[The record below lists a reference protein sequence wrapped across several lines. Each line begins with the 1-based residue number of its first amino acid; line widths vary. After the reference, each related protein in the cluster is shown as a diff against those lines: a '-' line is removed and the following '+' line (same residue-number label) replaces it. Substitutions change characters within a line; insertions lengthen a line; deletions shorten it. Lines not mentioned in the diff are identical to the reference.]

1 MVCQI
6 LEKVFGHL
14 ENILGRFQILE
25 NIFGCLENIL
35 GHFQILLGRFFQMQT
50 LLFAFS
56 LEIEVHVLFVF
67 SETSKLHAT
76 YCLLHAIIC
85 LRVRA

>member
-1 MVCQI
+1 MSKKMVCQI

-35 GHFQILLGRFFQMQT
+35 GHFQILLGRFFQMVT
-50 LLFAFS
+50 VGNAVCS
-56 LEIEVHVLFVF
+56 
-67 SETSKLHAT
+67 
-76 YCLLHAIIC
+76 IC
-85 LRVRA
+85 

>member
-1 MVCQI
+1 MSKKMVCQI

-35 GHFQILLGRFFQMQT
+35 GHFQILLGRFFQM
-50 LLFAFS
+50 
-56 LEIEVHVLFVF
+56 
-67 SETSKLHAT
+67 K
-76 YCLLHAIIC
+76 
-85 LRVRA
+85 RGGR